1 MEDKWIPN
9 HPDNKIMFPTK
20 YDEWEWRVSDLIDW
34 SVHQWDRE
42 RIYMLFNQF
51 DAEAILRIPLSR
63 RQVQDK
69 LLWKYCR
76 NGKYVVKLGYHVAR
90 TLDGDIKGELRV
102 PSKIKVFGWRTCLN
116 ILPSKV
122 NLVRRQVLTED
133 RCEICQRNPE
143 TVIHAIWD

>member
-63 RQVQDK
+63 GARQVVVEVLSQ
-69 LLWKYCR
+69 WKVC
-76 NGKYVVKLGYHVAR
+76 
-90 TLDGDIKGELRV
+90 
-102 PSKIKVFGWRTCLN
+102 C
-116 ILPSKV
+116 
-122 NLVRRQVLTED
+122 
-133 RCEICQRNPE
+133 
-143 TVIHAIWD
+143 